1 MVAEEVRNRGRA
13 LMLIPITAE
22 ADLLDETL
30 PPVCLSVCL
39 CVCLWDGDPP

>member
-1 MVAEEVRNRGRA
+1 MVAEEVRNQGRA